1 MCKCETWYDM
11 SGKGTCNVF
20 CELFC
25 LIRKGMSE
33 AQKDT
38 GIDNNIY
45 DTGTKIQRQT
55 DTGTKIQ
62 DRPSKIQGQKDT
74 FIKIHATCEIV
85 KAQFAE
91 SVQEE
96 GKMLLVK
103 FID

>member
-1 MCKCETWYDM
+1 M
-11 SGKGTCNVF
+11 SGKGNNVF

-33 AQKDT
+33 AQKDA

-45 DTGTKIQRQT
+45 DTGTKIQ
-55 DTGTKIQ
+55 
-62 DRPSKIQGQKDT
+62 DRPTPTKIQGQKDT
-74 FIKIHATCEIV
+74 MIKIHATSTCKIV

-91 SVQEE
+91 SVQEK